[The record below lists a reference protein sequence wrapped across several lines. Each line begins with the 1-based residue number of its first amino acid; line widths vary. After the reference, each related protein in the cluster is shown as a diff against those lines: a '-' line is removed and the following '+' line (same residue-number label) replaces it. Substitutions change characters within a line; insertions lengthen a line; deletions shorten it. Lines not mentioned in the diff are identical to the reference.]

1 MNFSYDLKNYTG
13 IIMNKV
19 SLTRPFSRKERSGWA
34 DSHFFYF
41 FKPITIVMWR
51 CNSNGALAKILPG
64 ETGFGVT
71 RPQKYRLQDA
81 NHGRKM
87 ATSPQDQTPQ
97 KLVKDVLKT
106 ATQPEVVGRDFS
118 GWLVPPNERLIYAV
132 NFRPLR
138 LSSIRWCGTPLLNS
152 ALKYVSENIW
162 GKKLAN

>member
-1 MNFSYDLKNYTG
+1 MTW
-13 IIMNKV
+13 
-19 SLTRPFSRKERSGWA
+19 TR
-34 DSHFFYF
+34 H
-41 FKPITIVMWR
+41 
-51 CNSNGALAKILPG
+51 SNGGLVKILPG

-118 GWLVPPNERLIYAV
+118 GWLIPPNERLIYPA
-132 NFRPLR
+132 NLRPLR
-138 LSSIRWCGTPLLNS
+138 LGQL
-152 ALKYVSENIW
+152 
-162 GKKLAN
+162 